1 MVKTTQ
7 IINKMGL
14 SEATLRA
21 IQRAQNSL
29 AKSTFSTAA
38 SSFGDSYQKAY
49 KAQIEA
55 NKKEEEKIEKNKIAS
70 LKNRDI
76 LMASGESL
84 GHFTNIGAGILNT
97 FADQYA
103 DTHKL
108 SQYEGQVAQRN
119 INREAQVKLKPYAE
133 AAQLQMETID
143 SVEKGILDKS
153 LKNFKDEKTG
163 LSHYTILQEIAK
175 TDKVYEGG
183 FIIKDDNNKEIKIPF
198 EDVPELK
205 NIDAGM
211 LKDYNSGIN
220 ELIRTARSENMSD
233 SSVESMVTDFVMN
246 LDANTQKNVL
256 ANYHSIIDDD
266 LSQYEGNE
274 PELNNVLEQRIIA
287 TINNRYKQ
295 DVEEEEE
302 DDVDSFKIRAG
313 ELLELGKTAIGT
325 RKLLN
330 DRLRGQFKIQNN
342 KVTFLSGYGKDE
354 NGDADASQPLFEST
368 PLDLYNV
375 NDRKQILSKVSQN
388 VYIGNEAD
396 KISDEIFRN
405 ELEIEPR
412 PTLPVLRRG
421 RN

>member
-1 MVKTTQ
+1 MA
-7 IINKMGL
+7 L

-55 NKKEEEKIEKNKIAS
+55 NKKEEEELEKNKIAS

-76 LMASGESL
+76 LMANGESL
-84 GHFTNIGAGILNT
+84 GYFTNIGAGILNN

-119 INREAQVKLKPYAE
+119 INREAQIKLKPYAE
-133 AAQLQMETID
+133 AAELQMETID

-183 FIIKDDNNKEIKIPF
+183 FIIKNKNGEEIKIPF

-205 NIDAGM
+205 NVDVDM
-211 LKDYNSGIN
+211 LNDYNSGIN
-220 ELIRTARSENMSD
+220 ELIRTARSEKMSQANI
-233 SSVESMVTDFVMN
+233 ESMVTDFVMN

-256 ANYHSIIDDD
+256 ANYHSIITDD

-274 PELNNVLEQRIIA
+274 PALSNLLEQRITA
-287 TINNRYKQ
+287 TINNRYKEEIPEVDEPETDDDLTPSELTYKAGKALYDEQ
-295 DVEEEEE
+295 INTIRSMRLPPEMSPKEYYRSQNFINDLPTNFIVEKTGEG
-302 DDVDSFKIRAG
+302 DDMQIDIYNSDEKTMQG
-313 ELLELGKTAIGT
+313 ESRRMISVTNQSL
-325 RKLLN
+325 RKLKEQLEG
-330 DRLRGQFKIQNN
+330 RVIGKEKYFEK
-342 KVTFLSGYGKDE
+342 FLD
-354 NGDADASQPLFEST
+354 
-368 PLDLYNV
+368 
-375 NDRKQILSKVSQN
+375 
-388 VYIGNEAD
+388 
-396 KISDEIFRN
+396 
-405 ELEIEPR
+405 
-412 PTLPVLRRG
+412 
-421 RN
+421 

>member
-1 MVKTTQ
+1 MA
-7 IINKMGL
+7 L

-29 AKSTFSTAA
+29 AKSTLSTAA

-55 NKKEEEKIEKNKIAS
+55 NKKEEEELEKNKIAS

-76 LMASGESL
+76 LMANGESL
-84 GHFTNIGAGILNT
+84 GYFTNIGAGILNN

-119 INREAQVKLKPYAE
+119 INREAQIKLKPYAE
-133 AAQLQMETID
+133 AAELQMETID

-183 FIIKDDNNKEIKIPF
+183 FIIKDENNKEIKIPF

-205 NIDAGM
+205 NVDAGM
-211 LKDYNSGIN
+211 LNDYNSGIN
-220 ELIRTARSENMSD
+220 ELIRTARSEKMSQANI
-233 SSVESMVTDFVMN
+233 ESMVTDFVMN
-246 LDANTQKNVL
+246 LDEDTQKNVL
-256 ANYHSIIDDD
+256 ANYHSIITDD
-266 LSQYEGNE
+266 LSQYEGDAPALSN
-274 PELNNVLEQRIIA
+274 LLEQRITA
-287 TINNRYKQ
+287 TINNRYK
-295 DVEEEEE
+295 E
-302 DDVDSFKIRAG
+302 DIDEKEDELDSFEVRAN
-313 ELLELGKTAIGT
+313 ELLEAGKTISGT

-330 DRLRGQFKIQNN
+330 DRLRGQFKIQDN

-354 NGDADASQPLFEST
+354 NGDDDFSQPLFEST

-396 KISDEIFRN
+396 KISDQIFRSQ
-405 ELEIEPR
+405 LDIEAR
-412 PTLPVLRRG
+412 PSLPILKKG
-421 RN
+421 FTMGN

>member
-1 MVKTTQ
+1 MA
-7 IINKMGL
+7 L

-29 AKSTFSTAA
+29 AKSTLSTAA

-55 NKKEEEKIEKNKIAS
+55 NKKEEEKLEKNKIAS

-76 LMASGESL
+76 LMANGESL
-84 GHFTNIGAGILNT
+84 GYFTNIGAGILNN

-119 INREAQVKLKPYAE
+119 INREAQIKLKPYAE
-133 AAQLQMETID
+133 AAELQMEAID

-163 LSHYTILQEIAK
+163 LSHYTILQGIAK

-183 FIIKDDNNKEIKIPF
+183 FIIEGENNKEIKIPF

-205 NIDAGM
+205 NVDAGM
-211 LKDYNSGIN
+211 LNDYNSGIN
-220 ELIRTARSENMSD
+220 ELIRTARSEKMSQANI
-233 SSVESMVTDFVMN
+233 ESMVTDFVMN
-246 LDANTQKNVL
+246 LDEDTQKNVL
-256 ANYHSIIDDD
+256 ANYHSIITDD
-266 LSQYEGNE
+266 LSQYEGDAPALSN
-274 PELNNVLEQRIIA
+274 LLEQRITA
-287 TINNRYKQ
+287 TINNRYK
-295 DVEEEEE
+295 E
-302 DDVDSFKIRAG
+302 DINEKEDELDSFEIRAN
-313 ELLELGKTAIGT
+313 ELLEAGKTISGT

-330 DRLRGQFKIQNN
+330 DRLRGQFKIQDN

-354 NGDADASQPLFEST
+354 NGDDDFSQPLFEST

-396 KISDEIFRN
+396 KISDQIFRSQ
-405 ELEIEPR
+405 LDIEAR
-412 PTLPVLRRG
+412 PSLPILRRG